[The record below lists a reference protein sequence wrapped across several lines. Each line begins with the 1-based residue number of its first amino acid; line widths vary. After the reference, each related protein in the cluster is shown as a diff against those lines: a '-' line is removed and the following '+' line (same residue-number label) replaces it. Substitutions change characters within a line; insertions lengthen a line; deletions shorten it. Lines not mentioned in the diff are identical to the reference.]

1 MDLDISIFFYIIKSY
16 LILFYRYFL
25 RFIVIIKK
33 TNIPIRTKIFIPI

>member
-33 TNIPIRTKIFIPI
+33 ANIPIRTKIFIPI